1 MDKAKFEKIKL
12 WGSIIVAV
20 LCYFMFACLSYES
33 IKEHQ
38 DFLVALLF
46 LVFAINCTYRIRAHY
61 KLERKRKSAFSEK
74 EVAKAERRQGI
85 ASAVF
90 SNATAGI
97 YMLFMTVV
105 FLLRGV
111 KDKFILTICGVAA
124 VCFIGLLLISI
135 RNLKRFDKLVDE

>member
-61 KLERKRKSAFSEK
+61 KLERKRKSAFSEE

-111 KDKFILTICGVAA
+111 KDKFILTICVVAA

>member
-1 MDKAKFEKIKL
+1 MDKSKFDKIKL

-33 IKEHQ
+33 ITDHKV
-38 DFLVALLF
+38 FIVALLF

-85 ASAVF
+85 ASSVF
-90 SNATAGI
+90 TNATAGFYI
-97 YMLFMTVV
+97 LLMTVV

-111 KDKFILTICGVAA
+111 KDKYILTICAVTA

>member
-74 EVAKAERRQGI
+74 EVAKAERSQGI

-97 YMLFMTVV
+97 YMLFMTAPWCERQVYSHDMRRRRR
-105 FLLRGV
+105 LLYRTPAHQHP
-111 KDKFILTICGVAA
+111 KPQA
-124 VCFIGLLLISI
+124 VRQAC
-135 RNLKRFDKLVDE
+135 R